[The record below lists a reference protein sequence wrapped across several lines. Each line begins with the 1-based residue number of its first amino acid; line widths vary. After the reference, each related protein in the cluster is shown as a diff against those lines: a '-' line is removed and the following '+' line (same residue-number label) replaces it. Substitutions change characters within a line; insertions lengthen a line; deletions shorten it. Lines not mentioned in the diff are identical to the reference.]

1 MMRSRSFRAQDQ
13 AGSHNLH
20 YTEWGEANAPVI
32 LCIHGLTQNARSFD
46 VLAAELAQTHRI
58 ICLDVV
64 GRGESDWLSDPMHYG
79 FPQYVAD
86 TYALI
91 AHLGVTAV
99 DLVGTSM
106 GGIIG
111 MFLAAQAGTPVQRLV
126 LNDVG
131 PFVPREAVE
140 CIRDYVGTDPDF
152 PDLKAYEEYLRIIW
166 SPFGE
171 LTDDQWRHLAET
183 SSRTSED
190 GVISPNYDP
199 DIRQPLIAAPI
210 EDADLWAF
218 WDVVSVPTLVLRG
231 ARSDLLTADIA
242 SQMTERGP
250 KAEIVTFEGV
260 GHAPALMA
268 PDQIDVI
275 RRFLSE

>member
-1 MMRSRSFRAQDQ
+1 MMRSRSFRALDQ
-13 AGSHNLH
+13 AGGHNLH
-20 YTEWGEANAPVI
+20 YTEWGAADAPVI

-46 VLAAELAQTHRI
+46 VLAEALSKTHRVV
-58 ICLDVV
+58 CLDVV
-64 GRGESDWLSDPMHYG
+64 GRGESDWLSDPMQYG

-91 AHLGVTAV
+91 THLGVAAL

-111 MFLAAQAGTPVQRLV
+111 MFLAAQNPTPVQRLV

-140 CIRDYVGTDPDF
+140 RIRDYVGTDPDF
-152 PDLKAYEEYLRIIW
+152 LDLKAYEEYLRYIW
-166 SPFGE
+166 SPFGD

-183 SSRTSED
+183 SARTTET
-190 GVISPNYDP
+190 GAITPNYDP
-199 DIRQPLIAAPI
+199 DIRQPLVAAPV

-218 WDVVSVPTLVLRG
+218 WDAILVPTLVLRG
-231 ARSDLLTADIA
+231 ARSDLLTSDIA
-242 SQMTERGP
+242 NQMTERGP
-250 KAEIVTFEGV
+250 KAEVVEFENV

-275 RRFLSE
+275 RRFLTP